1 MTDSPLPISR
11 RASFAVVASLI
22 SLLALLL
29 AFPPLTAESQGLQ
42 FGTGW
47 QGQAWNNLD
56 FSGQPVHTLVIP
68 AGLNFNWGLGSPDPT
83 VNVDNWSARFDSVQ
97 VLNQGTY
104 EFITSYDDAVRI
116 YIDNILVL
124 DRFNGPPASDVRFQ
138 QTLTAGA
145 HLFRVEFREF
155 TDTALLLFAWQQISG
170 LPPGVTP
177 GFATVTPFGTPVLPT
192 GTPTPAG
199 PQASVAGVRGLAMR
213 TGPYLGA
220 SFITTI
226 TPETPIVILGR
237 NRDEGIY
244 NWYFVQVG
252 ERRGWVSG
260 RYLRV
265 NVPDIN
271 QIPVIG
277 AENFDNIDG
286 APDIGARAITR
297 AVMNVRRR
305 PSPRVEIVGSIPWG
319 GVAELIGRTVQ
330 AGTNRW
336 LHVRYYTDDGR
347 VIVGWIDAR
356 WVTVQGE
363 LFNVPIR

>member
-29 AFPPLTAESQGLQ
+29 AFPTLTAESQGLQ

-83 VNVDNWSARFDSVQ
+83 VNADNWSARFDSVQ

-104 EFITSYDDAVRI
+104 EFITSYDDGVRV

-155 TDTALLLFAWQQISG
+155 TDTA
-170 LPPGVTP
+170 
-177 GFATVTPFGTPVLPT
+177 
-192 GTPTPAG
+192 
-199 PQASVAGVRGLAMR
+199 
-213 TGPYLGA
+213 
-220 SFITTI
+220 
-226 TPETPIVILGR
+226 
-237 NRDEGIY
+237 
-244 NWYFVQVG
+244 
-252 ERRGWVSG
+252 
-260 RYLRV
+260 
-265 NVPDIN
+265 
-271 QIPVIG
+271 
-277 AENFDNIDG
+277 
-286 APDIGARAITR
+286 
-297 AVMNVRRR
+297 
-305 PSPRVEIVGSIPWG
+305 
-319 GVAELIGRTVQ
+319 
-330 AGTNRW
+330 
-336 LHVRYYTDDGR
+336 
-347 VIVGWIDAR
+347 
-356 WVTVQGE
+356 
-363 LFNVPIR
+363 